1 MFFYFFGD
9 MFLTSVDN
17 ISTLQAV
24 PMQAVPMQAVPMQAP
39 MQAPVQQPPKPRE
52 KRGIQIINP
61 NTGKSIFDDEPNTTS
76 AASAVTAAHQ
86 TPPAEPAQVD
96 FILIEKICSFAERFH
111 REFCQVQVRVVELL
125 HRQFRGTNDLV
136 ATFRS
141 TPPLRHRTSS

>member
-17 ISTLQAV
+17 ISMLQAV
-24 PMQAVPMQAVPMQAP
+24 PMQAVPMQTP

-61 NTGKSIFDDEPNTTS
+61 NTGKSIFDDEPNSIS

-86 TPPAEPAQVD
+86 TSPAEPAQVE
-96 FILIEKICSFAERFH
+96 FYSH
-111 REFCQVQVRVVELL
+111 REVF
-125 HRQFRGTNDLV
+125 F
-136 ATFRS
+136 
-141 TPPLRHRTSS
+141 PLQRDFTRNSAKCK